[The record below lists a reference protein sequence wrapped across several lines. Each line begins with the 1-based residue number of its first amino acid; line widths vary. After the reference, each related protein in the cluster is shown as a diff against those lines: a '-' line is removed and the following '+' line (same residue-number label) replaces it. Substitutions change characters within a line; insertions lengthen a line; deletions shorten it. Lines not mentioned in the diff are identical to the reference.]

1 MPVLKHKKIMRF
13 RNAMIGMAVL
23 VFLLSSS
30 SACKKEK
37 TKLPVDDKATIAR
50 LIQLDKG
57 TIPVEDFF
65 KNPDKTA
72 FCISP
77 DGNSISYLGPYETR
91 QNIFIQSA
99 NGKTEAVR
107 VTSET
112 DRDIYNYFWKNNNT
126 LVYIKDSG
134 GDENYKL
141 FAIEKDGSNRRELT
155 PFPNVRIEV
164 IDELR
169 DFPDEIIVAMNKN
182 NPALFEPYRLNIKTG
197 KMEQLAENKDMANP
211 VTTWKVDNKGKLRL
225 AVSVEK
231 GTKTHLLYRDS
242 EDEPFSTIL
251 ESDWKDM
258 LEPLFFGEQDVMIY
272 ALSNLN
278 RDKAALIKLDP
289 KDPDHPTVILEHPDV
304 DVMYAEHSPKK
315 HHLTL
320 AYYATDKKHLVFF
333 DDTLKQAYNKLQ
345 KQFPGRDIYFNSYSD
360 DCKKIIVRT
369 FNDISPGSSYLY
381 DTETNAITNL
391 GAINPHINPAAM
403 SEMKP
408 VSFTSRD
415 GIKMNGYLTMPKNAP
430 SKNLPAVILVHGGPM
445 ARDYWGYRADV
456 QLLASRG
463 YAVLQIN
470 YRGSWG
476 YGKNF
481 AVLGFKQWGRTMQND
496 ITDGVNWLI
505 QNQIADKDR
514 IAIYGSS
521 YGGYAALAGATFTPD
536 LYTCAIDYVGPSNLF
551 MLLNN
556 LPSYWEPEK
565 EMMFEMIGH
574 PVRDSILLH
583 DVSPVF
589 HAENITIPLF
599 IAQGAN
605 DPRVNKDESNQLVD
619 ALRNRNVEVVYMLK
633 ENEGHGFR
641 LEENRLEFYKAMMG
655 FLEEHLG
662 EKDLP

>member
-1 MPVLKHKKIMRF
+1 MVY
-13 RNAMIGMAVL
+13 MAL
-23 VFLLSSS
+23 MVFLLTSS
-30 SACKKEK
+30 CICNKKE
-37 TKLPVDDKATIAR
+37 KLPVDDKENIAR
-50 LIQLDKG
+50 LIQKDQG
-57 TIPVEDFF
+57 NIPVEDFF
-65 KNPDKTA
+65 KNPEKTA

-77 DGNSISYLGPYETR
+77 DGNSISCLAPFETR
-91 QNIFIQSA
+91 QNIFIQPA
-99 NGKTEAVR
+99 DGKSDAVR
-107 VTSET
+107 ITSET
-112 DRDIYNYFWKNNNT
+112 DRDIYDYFWKNDHT
-126 LVYIKDSG
+126 LVYVKDAG

-182 NPALFEPYRLNIKTG
+182 NPALFEPYRLNIQTG
-197 KMEQLAENKDMANP
+197 EMQQLAENKDMANP
-211 VTTWKVDNKGKLRL
+211 ITTWKVDNKGKLRM

-231 GTKTHLLYRDS
+231 GTKTQLLYRDS
-242 EDEPFSTIL
+242 ENEPFKTIL
-251 ESDWKDM
+251 VSDWKDM
-258 LEPLFFGEQDVMIY
+258 LEPLFFDEHDEMIY

-289 KDPDHPTVILEHPDV
+289 DNPEHPQVILEHPDV
-304 DVMYAEHSPKK
+304 DVMYAENDPKT
-315 HHLTL
+315 HHLTM
-320 AYYATDKKHLVFF
+320 AYYATDKKHLVFY
-333 DDTLKQAYNKLQ
+333 DDTLRQAYKKLQ
-345 KQFPGRDIYFNSYSD
+345 KKFPGFEIYFNSYSND
-360 DCKKIIVRT
+360 RKKIIART
-369 FNDISPGSSYLY
+369 FNDITPGSFYLFN
-381 DTETNAITNL
+381 TSTNEVTWL
-391 GAINPHINPAAM
+391 GAINSRIDTSQM
-403 SEMKP
+403 SHMKA
-408 VSFTSRD
+408 VQFKSRD
-415 GIKMNGYLTMPKNAP
+415 GILINAYLTMPENAA
-430 SKNLPAVILVHGGPM
+430 SNNLPVVVLVHGGPM

-463 YAVLQIN
+463 YGVLQIN
-470 YRGSWG
+470 FRGSWG

-481 AVLGFKQWGRTMQND
+481 AVLGFKQWGLAMQND

-505 QNQIADKDR
+505 QNGIADKER

-536 LYTCAIDYVGPSNLF
+536 LYACAIDYVGPSNLF

-605 DPRVNKDESNQLVD
+605 DPRVNKQESDQLVD
-619 ALRNRNVEVVYMLK
+619 ALRSRDVEVVYMLK

-655 FLEEHLG
+655 FLEEHLR
-662 EKDLP
+662 EKELP